1 LGVNQYW
8 VKMCAEIE
16 DRSLSFA
23 QLEAHSA
30 KKLYCEI
37 SNILSDARNERIL
50 SNKQADIPKLLQL
63 KTINAVPK
71 DKMEIL
77 GGERN
82 FDRIKTIPHFERQDG
97 CWFDFAIAL
106 KQTKTSAEV
115 IGFNFEIRFPDNVPV
130 RFLRFDFNLPE
141 HDNEERG
148 MRFHIHPGCDDFM
161 VNAPPMSPIEI
172 LNLFLY
178 GFDIPEKQRSS

>member
-1 LGVNQYW
+1 LGADNDW
-8 VKMCAEIE
+8 IKMCAEIE
-16 DRSLSFA
+16 VRSLSFA
-23 QLEAHSA
+23 QLEVPSA
-30 KKLYCEI
+30 RKLYSQI
-37 SNILSDARNERIL
+37 SNILFIARDQRIL
-50 SNKQADIPKLLQL
+50 SNRQADIHKLLQL
-63 KTINAVPK
+63 KTINTAPK

-82 FDRIKTIPHFERQDG
+82 FDRMENIPHFERQDG

-106 KQTKTSAEV
+106 KQTKKSAEV

-130 RFLRFDFNLPE
+130 KFLRFDFNLPE
-141 HDNEERG
+141 HDNEDRG
-148 MRFHIHPGCDDFM
+148 MRFHLHPGCDDFM

-178 GFDIPEKQRSS
+178 GFEIPEKQRSS